1 MTPLVICAFFAVVVL
16 GYAIV
21 IYNALVCVRNEVK
34 LAWSNIDV
42 LLVQRHDELPKLI
55 EVCKGYMQH
64 ERGTLESVAR
74 ARSSVE
80 GARSTGNVASVSI
93 AEGTLRS
100 GLSSLFAVAERYPDL
115 KANDLF
121 RNLQTRISALETA
134 IADRREVY
142 NDAVNALNV
151 RLETFPDL
159 LIGRLFRFLPAT
171 MLKFSDQETSDVD
184 LKPAFGR

>member
-1 MTPLVICAFFAVVVL
+1 MVALIISGFLALLVL
-16 GYAIV
+16 GYAVV
-21 IYNALVCVRNEVK
+21 IYNGLVRVRNEVK

-42 LLVQRHDELPKLI
+42 LLVQRHEELPKLI

-74 ARSSVE
+74 ARSSFE
-80 GARSTGNVASVSI
+80 GARSTGNVASVSV
-93 AEGTLRS
+93 AEGALRS
-100 GLSSLFAVAERYPDL
+100 GLSSLFAVAERYPEL

-121 RNLQTRISALETA
+121 RNLQTRITALETA

-142 NDAVNALNV
+142 NDAANAVNV

-159 LIGRLFRFLPAT
+159 LIGQLFHFRPAT
-171 MLKFSDQETSDVD
+171 MLKFSDSETGDVD